1 MPTASE
7 LDQIVALD
15 LETTGLDP
23 RRDEIIEVGAVRFA
37 GSRVIDTFTTLLNP
51 GRPIPAFITQ
61 LTKITDDMVSGQ
73 PRFSEIAPA
82 LSRFIGDSPVVGHNV
97 GFDLGFLQAR
107 RLARHNQPL
116 DTHELAAVALPSAGR
131 YGLAALADALGI
143 PVPVSHRA
151 LPDATTTHQVY
162 LRLRETI
169 QTFPPA
175 LVAEIVRIGKHLEW
189 GAGWIFEDALEQ
201 MQAPIARHHAV
212 AEPAPTARWSV
223 GPPLSPGDS
232 LRPLDVEELAAL
244 LEPGG
249 LFSRSLPAFEHRAQ
263 QVAMLRA
270 VATALSE
277 GRHLLVEAGTG
288 TGKSMAYLIPALAWA
303 ETNGMRVVI
312 STNTIN
318 LQDQLIAKDIPDV
331 NRTLGG
337 HYNAV
342 VLKGRAN
349 YLCPHRMD
357 AMRRIGP
364 RSPEEMRTLAKVL
377 VWLEQG
383 GSGDRS
389 EISLPGPADAAA
401 WSRLSAENDDCTSE
415 RCAAY
420 RSGRCPYYL
429 ARQAAESAH
438 VVIVNH
444 ALLLAD
450 VATGNRVLPEYDY
463 LIVDEA
469 HHLESAATQ
478 GLAVRAT
485 EADFTRLLRDL
496 GTASAGWLGQL
507 AAGLQRDLGPDAR
520 AFYEHQVLATA
531 DAVQETG
538 ELVGR
543 LFAALTGFLASRR
556 EGVEAGPYNQ
566 QERITRTTRDLPQ
579 WSEVEAAWEELR
591 VPLERIASTLASLCD
606 SIDSLV
612 EVSETVHEDLP
623 VALRGAAREAAA
635 LYAGLE
641 GMIFEH
647 DVQTIYWVEL
657 QPNNGRVSLH
667 AAPLEVGPLLQ
678 RHLWHDKTSVIMTSA
693 TLTTAGEFDFLR
705 RRLMADE
712 AEELALGS
720 PFDFESSTLLYL
732 ADDLPEPQDRVTYQ
746 RVVES
751 TLIRTCRATGGR
763 ALVLFTS
770 YDQLRRTSAAITP
783 ALLEAGVV
791 VYEQGEGSSRHA
803 LLERFRTTDRAV
815 LLGTRSFWEG
825 VDVAGEALSL
835 LVIVRLPFDVPT
847 DPIIAARSETFE
859 APFDEYSLPEAI
871 LRFRQGFGRL
881 IRTRSDRG
889 VVVVLDRRIRSKGYG
904 RAFLESI
911 PACTV
916 RTGPLAGLPAAA
928 ARWLD

>member
-1 MPTASE
+1 MRTESDF
-7 LDQIVALD
+7 DQIVALD

-37 GSRVIDTFTTLLNP
+37 GHRVIDTFSSLVNP

-61 LTKITDDMVSGQ
+61 LTKITDEMVAGQ
-73 PRFSEIAPA
+73 PRFAEIAPDLA
-82 LSRFIGDSPVVGHNV
+82 KFVGDAPVLGHNV

-107 RLARHNQPL
+107 NLLRHNQPL
-116 DTHELAAVALPSAGR
+116 DTHELAAVALPSAAK
-131 YGLAALADALGI
+131 YGLTALADALGI
-143 PVPVSHRA
+143 PVAAAHRA
-151 LPDATTTHQVY
+151 LDDASTTRQVY

-169 QTFPPA
+169 QEFPPS

-189 GAGWIFEDALEQ
+189 GAGWIFEEALEQ
-201 MQAPIARHHAV
+201 MQAPGPKAHVV
-212 AEPAPTARWSV
+212 AEPRPVIRWQA
-223 GPPLSPGDS
+223 GPPLTPVERP
-232 LRPLDVEELAAL
+232 LPLDVEELAAL

-249 LFSRSLPAFEHRAQ
+249 VFSRSLSAFEHRPQ

-270 VATALSE
+270 VASALSDS
-277 GRHLLVEAGTG
+277 RHLMVEAGTG
-288 TGKSMAYLIPALAWA
+288 TGKSMAYLIPALTWA
-303 ETNGMRVVI
+303 EQNGMRVVI

-318 LQDQLIAKDIPDV
+318 LQDQLIAKDIPDL
-331 NRTLGG
+331 NRALGG
-337 HYNAV
+337 RYRAA
-342 VLKGRAN
+342 VLKGRSN
-349 YLCPHRMD
+349 YLCPHRLD
-357 AMRRIGP
+357 AMRRLGP
-364 RSPEEMRTLAKVL
+364 RSQEEMRTLAKIL
-377 VWLEQG
+377 VWLEEG
-383 GSGDRS
+383 GTGDRS

-401 WSRLSAENDDCTSE
+401 WSRLSAENDDCTPD
-415 RCAAY
+415 RCASFS
-420 RSGRCPYYL
+420 RGQCPYYL
-429 ARQAAESAH
+429 ARQAAENAH

-469 HHLESAATQ
+469 HHMESAATQ

-485 EADFTRLLRDL
+485 ESDFIRMLRDL
-496 GTASAGWLGQL
+496 GTASTGWLGQL
-507 AAGLQRDLGPDAR
+507 ASGLQRDLEPDAR
-520 AFYEHQVLATA
+520 AFYERQVLATA
-531 DAVQETG
+531 DAVHETS
-538 ELVGR
+538 ELVRR
-543 LFAALTGFLASRR
+543 LFAAISSFLTSRR

-566 QERITRTTRDLPQ
+566 QERITRSTRDLPQ

-591 VPLERIASTLASLCD
+591 VPLERIARNLAALCD
-606 SIDSLV
+606 SIDALV

-623 VALRGAAREAAA
+623 VALRGASREAAS
-635 LYAGLE
+635 LYASLE
-641 GMIFEH
+641 GMIFEP
-647 DVQTIYWVEL
+647 DPQTVYWAEL
-657 QPNNGRVSLH
+657 QAGNGRLSLH
-667 AAPLEVGPLLQ
+667 AAPLEVGPLIQ

-705 RRLMADE
+705 RRLMAED
-712 AEELALGS
+712 ADELALGS

-732 ADDLPEPQDRVTYQ
+732 ADDLPEPQERTNYQ
-746 RVVES
+746 RVVEN

-783 ALLEAGVV
+783 PLLEDGIA
-791 VYEQGEGSSRHA
+791 VYEQGEGASRHA

-881 IRTRSDRG
+881 IRTKSDRG
-889 VVVVLDRRIRSKGYG
+889 VVVVLDRRIRSKSYG

-911 PACTV
+911 PTCTV
-916 RTGPLAGLPAAA
+916 RTGPLAELPIAA
-928 ARWLD
+928 ARWLG